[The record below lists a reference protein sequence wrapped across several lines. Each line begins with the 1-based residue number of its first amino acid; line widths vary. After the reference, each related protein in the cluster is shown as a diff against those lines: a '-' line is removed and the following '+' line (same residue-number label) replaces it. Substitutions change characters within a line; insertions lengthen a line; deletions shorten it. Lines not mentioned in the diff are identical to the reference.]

1 MIRSMPWGIGV
12 RALVPRR
19 GLRALVARPITRGRV
34 HALTRLTAPAHGR
47 GFWLAL
53 SVAAV
58 AVAFVALIPVIF
70 DRGPPLPGYVVI
82 NRLAGV
88 SFMACG
94 LLAWRQ
100 RPDSAVGRLLT
111 VTGFGVL
118 LSPVLLQ
125 LDSPAAVTA
134 DMLFGDLWIVLFV
147 ALFLSFVTGGRLTST
162 VDVIIVAAFLVDLL
176 VVPFARLLFLPD
188 EDNVLLVSPDAG
200 TATALL
206 KVRLALG
213 IVASVAVVVVIAARW
228 SSASRPLRRALLP
241 SLWGGFCAVVYA
253 VTLTC
258 LLVASPID
266 ALNWP
271 LNAALVT
278 VPAALAWSLLRSRL
292 ARGGLADLFR
302 ELGTLRGVQ
311 LEDGLAKVLGDPGVA
326 LAYPVPGER
335 SYLDGRGQTV
345 ELPAPGGDRA
355 AAPVERDGHELA
367 MLIYDASLDDDP
379 ELVEA
384 VAAAA
389 AITLDDARLQAE
401 SQERLGELRASRER
415 LVAASD
421 AERRRLERNLHDGAQ
436 QRLVSAALQLRMIE
450 RRVQGEPELAEA
462 IKATGDEISRSLE
475 ELRELA
481 RGIHPAVLN
490 HGLKAA
496 LDSLAS
502 RASVPTAVSF
512 QSPDRLPE
520 QVELAAYFVACEALA
535 NVAKYAQ
542 ASAAS
547 VRVSRRNGMA
557 TIEIADDGVG
567 GADETAGTGLQGL
580 ADRVAALD
588 GTLRIL
594 SPPGAGTVVTA
605 ELPCE
610 S

>member
-1 MIRSMPWGIGV
+1 MPWGAGV

-19 GLRALVARPITRGRV
+19 GLRGLAARPVTRGRV
-34 HALTRLTAPAHGR
+34 RALTRLSAPTHGR

-58 AVAFVALIPVIF
+58 AVGFVALVPVIF
-70 DRGPPLPGYVVI
+70 DRGPPLPGYAVI
-82 NRLAGV
+82 NRLAGI

-94 LLAWRQ
+94 LIAWRQ

-118 LSPVLLQ
+118 LSPVLVQ
-125 LDSPAAVTA
+125 IDSPVAFTA
-134 DMLFGDLWIVLFV
+134 DALFGDVWIVLFV
-147 ALFLSFVTGGRLTST
+147 ALFLSFVTGGRLTT
-162 VDVIIVAAFLVDLL
+162 TLDVILVGTFLFDLL
-176 VVPFARLLFLPD
+176 VLPFAMLLFLPA
-188 EDNVLLVSPDAG
+188 EDNLLLVSPDAG
-200 TATALL
+200 TANALL
-206 KVRLALG
+206 KARVAVG
-213 IVASVAVVVVIAARW
+213 VVASIAVVLVIAERW
-228 SSASRPLRRALLP
+228 RSASRPLRRALLP
-241 SLWGGFCAVVYA
+241 SLWGAFCAVVYA
-253 VTLTC
+253 AALSSF
-258 LLVASPID
+258 LVGAPID
-266 ALNWP
+266 ELNWP

-278 VPAALAWSLLRSRL
+278 VPAALAWGLLRSRL

-311 LEDGLAKVLGDPGVA
+311 LEDGLAKVLGDPGLVF
-326 LAYPVPGER
+326 AYPVPGER
-335 SYLDGRGQTV
+335 SYLDGRGQPV
-345 ELPAPGGDRA
+345 NLPGPGGDRA
-355 AAPVERDGHELA
+355 VAPVERDGRELA
-367 MLIYDASLDDDP
+367 MLVYDPSLDDDP
-379 ELVEA
+379 ELVGA

-389 AITLDDARLQAE
+389 AIALDDARLQTE
-401 SQERLGELRASRER
+401 TRERLGELRASRER

-436 QRLVSAALQLRMIE
+436 QRLVSVALQLRMIE
-450 RRVQGEPELAEA
+450 RRVAPGDPELAAA
-462 IKATGDEISRSLE
+462 IKAAGDELSTSLE

-481 RGIHPAVLN
+481 RGLHPAVLN

-496 LDSLAS
+496 LGSLAS
-502 RASVPTAVSF
+502 RASVPTTVSF
-512 QSPDRLPE
+512 QAPERLPAH
-520 QVELAAYFVACEALA
+520 VELAAYFVACEALA

-547 VRVSRRNGMA
+547 VRVSRRNGTA
-557 TIEIADDGVG
+557 VIEIADDGVG

-594 SPPGAGTVVTA
+594 SPPGAGTVITA
-605 ELPCE
+605 ELPCG